1 MESHIVEALCNVK
14 DVTKAKRTTLL
25 QDTFVATTYNQH
37 NSITKHA
44 QKEVCTLELH
54 VQVNIYRMLEPHLEL
69 CGKIPCVRGFC
80 MLH

>member
-1 MESHIVEALCNVK
+1 MK

-54 VQVNIYRMLEPHLEL
+54 VKVNIYRMLEPHLNIMERYHVYVVVV
-69 CGKIPCVRGFC
+69 CFIDV
-80 MLH
+80 

>member
-1 MESHIVEALCNVK
+1 VK

-54 VQVNIYRMLEPHLEL
+54 VQVYIYRVLEPHLDFVERYHVYVVFV
-69 CGKIPCVRGFC
+69 CFIDV
-80 MLH
+80 